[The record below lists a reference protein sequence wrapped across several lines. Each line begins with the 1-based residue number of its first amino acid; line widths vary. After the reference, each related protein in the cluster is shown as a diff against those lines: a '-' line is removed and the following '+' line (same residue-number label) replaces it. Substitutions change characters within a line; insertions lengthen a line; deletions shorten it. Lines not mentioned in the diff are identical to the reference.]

1 MGNNELFK
9 TIEQLKETLAEISSA
24 RQQVSDTVSAYAQTQ
39 TEIHSYTKHLMEIEN
54 VLSKLISLLQNNEV
68 TIEQQ
73 SSSVI
78 SNLNKSCDTI
88 LSKTKD
94 GLAAVSHKFAED
106 TTANIDFMDKQIEKF
121 NHIIENAGQLTS
133 RVELISTETKKLV
146 SLITVLQKDFSSS
159 QTVQNDNINRI
170 QSSLSG
176 QLQTANGTLKGI
188 VASFSKQETILEQQ
202 GAILESLSI
211 SCNTIVNDITKL
223 NVLCGNIQDSVKS
236 YCNNIQTSIDFLK
249 KESEELQQTVY
260 KEAKSNRYLCIR
272 IMIGIII
279 SIILQFVI
287 K

>member
-1 MGNNELFK
+1 MENNELFK

-78 SNLNKSCDTI
+78 SSFKKSCDTAV
-88 LSKTKD
+88 SKTED

-106 TTANIDFMDKQIEKF
+106 TAANIGFMSKQIEKF
-121 NHIIENAGQLTS
+121 DSIIENAGQLTS

-146 SLITVLQKDFSSS
+146 SLITVLQRDLSSS
-159 QTVQNDNINRI
+159 QTVQNENISRI
-170 QSSLSG
+170 QSSLSDQIG
-176 QLQTANGTLKGI
+176 TTNGTLKDI
-188 VASFSKQETILEQQ
+188 VASFFKQEAGREQQ
-202 GAILESLSI
+202 ESILESLSI
-211 SCNTIVNDITKL
+211 SCNAIANDITEL
-223 NVLCGNIQDSVKS
+223 NILCGNIQDSIKS
-236 YCNNIQTSIDFLK
+236 YYNNLQTSIDFIKRETEKLR
-249 KESEELQQTVY
+249 QYVCR
-260 KEAKSNRYLCIR
+260 EAKNNRYLSVTVL
-272 IMIGIII
+272 IGIII
-279 SIILQFVI
+279 SIMLQFII

>member
-1 MGNNELFK
+1 MENNELFK

-73 SSSVI
+73 SSSVV
-78 SNLNKSCDTI
+78 SNLKKSCDTI

-94 GLAAVSHKFAED
+94 GLATVSHKFAED
-106 TTANIDFMDKQIEKF
+106 TTANIDFMGKQIEKF

-202 GAILESLSI
+202 GGILESLSI
-211 SCNTIVNDITKL
+211 NDITKL

-236 YCNNIQTSIDFLK
+236 YYNDIQTSIDFLK
-249 KESEELQQTVY
+249 KESERLQQTVY
-260 KEAKSNRYLCIR
+260 KEAKSNRYFCIT
-272 IMIGIII
+272 IIIGIII
-279 SIILQFVI
+279 SIILLFVV

>member
-1 MGNNELFK
+1 MENNELFK

-73 SSSVI
+73 SSSVV
-78 SNLNKSCDTI
+78 SNLKKSCDTI

-94 GLAAVSHKFAED
+94 GLATVSHKFAED
-106 TTANIDFMDKQIEKF
+106 TTANIDFMGKQIEKF

-202 GAILESLSI
+202 GGILESLSI

-236 YCNNIQTSIDFLK
+236 YYNDIQTSIDFLK
-249 KESEELQQTVY
+249 KESERLQQTVY
-260 KEAKSNRYLCIR
+260 KEAKSNRYFA
-272 IMIGIII
+272 
-279 SIILQFVI
+279 LQL
-287 K
+287 